1 MRTQRKMKQQ
11 KKEPPQRNPDA
22 RLVSAYV
29 DKKVA
34 HAVKVEAAK
43 LNLGMSDYIR
53 HLIDESLKNDDLK
66 PPPKEL

>member
-1 MRTQRKMKQQ
+1 MKKANAQ
-11 KKEPPQRNPDA
+11 PTPQRNPDA

-29 DKKVA
+29 DKRVA

-43 LNLGMSDYIR
+43 RNLGMSDYIR